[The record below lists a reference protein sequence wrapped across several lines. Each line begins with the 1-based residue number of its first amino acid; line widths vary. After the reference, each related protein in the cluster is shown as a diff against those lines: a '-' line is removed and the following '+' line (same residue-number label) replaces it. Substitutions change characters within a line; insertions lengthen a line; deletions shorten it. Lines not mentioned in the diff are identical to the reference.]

1 MTWFNRQSRLVQL
14 LLLIIPVVNWITE
27 IVVRWSTFLKTGNII
42 SLVMAIIA
50 TVGGGFILGWLD
62 FIWVLLFGRFFL
74 Q

>member
-1 MTWFNRQSRLVQL
+1 MGDYVA
-14 LLLIIPVVNWITE
+14 LLLIPFVNWITE
-27 IVVRWSTFLKTGNII
+27 IVCRWTTFLKTRNII

-62 FIWVLLFGRFFL
+62 LIWVILYGKFFL